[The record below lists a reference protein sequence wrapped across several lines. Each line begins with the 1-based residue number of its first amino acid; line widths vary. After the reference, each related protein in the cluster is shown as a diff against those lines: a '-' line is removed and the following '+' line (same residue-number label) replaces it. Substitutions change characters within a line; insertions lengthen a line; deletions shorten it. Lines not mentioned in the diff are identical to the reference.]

1 MHLIL
6 DYEIRITKNISGR
19 RFLDQIL
26 RIVEMNIDSYKLETT
41 FKGVHLGKHFYDSKE
56 SLKNLKEKIEE
67 LKILNKDGLFIHEYF
82 CQLRNEIDI
91 EREVVKLKID
101 EHYLKLIE
109 EVNNIKDKCIS
120 EYTDPKKSIEDE
132 VKKFEEKL
140 AALTI
145 DFDKLEIDVDNWEN
159 IRKGSNYQLK
169 ELNDK
174 IVQFKND
181 LLMNHVYTFESNTT
195 LFDVA
200 NEASK
205 IIAKK
210 ASIKKGMF

>member
-1 MHLIL
+1 MAWYNRVKTFE
-6 DYEIRITKNISGR
+6 D
-19 RFLDQIL
+19 
-26 RIVEMNIDSYKLETT
+26 KLES
-41 FKGVHLGKHFYDSKE
+41 F
-56 SLKNLKEKIEE
+56 
-67 LKILNKDGLFIHEYF
+67 
-82 CQLRNEIDI
+82 R
-91 EREVVKLKID
+91 
-101 EHYLKLIE
+101 
-109 EVNNIKDKCIS
+109 
-120 EYTDPKKSIEDE
+120 
-132 VKKFEEKL
+132 
-140 AALTI
+140 I

-210 ASIKKGMF
+210 ASIKKGMFWLLLFLISLWRLVFELWFLKILKKSLLDMEVLKFLI